1 VTSAIPRPAH
11 PASQNLDSRF
21 RQAILEWARRRG
33 ITAERIWIAYR
44 EREAFATPEHCLGQT
59 EIRYGRSVGE
69 LTAAFHATLGERVHA
84 GSVAAHGAVEEQ
96 QEGIAEVILLVLPDE
111 EFLAAAECAP
121 LVASGASIPQAGVDG
136 VDGADGTQLLDYLGQ
151 ALETNMLPW
160 RASVTEGVRWEG
172 AAEHIAPAV
181 SSARTALSDQR
192 LASAE
197 QDFTEALRQRRKGD
211 AKAIEHAVV
220 SAAKAVESV
229 MKVIVLERELTV
241 KEENAE
247 ALCNKLTQEKIIP
260 GYYRHLIL
268 ACPQLRNREGAHGSA
283 TPRVVSADVAD
294 AAIATAASAIT
305 LLARVL

>member
-1 VTSAIPRPAH
+1 
-11 PASQNLDSRF
+11 
-21 RQAILEWARRRG
+21 
-33 ITAERIWIAYR
+33 
-44 EREAFATPEHCLGQT
+44 
-59 EIRYGRSVGE
+59 

-136 VDGADGTQLLDYLGQ
+136 AAQLLDYLGQ

-192 LASAE
+192 LSSAE

-229 MKVIVLERELTV
+229 MKVIVLEKELAV

-260 GYYRHLIL
+260 GYYQHLIL

-283 TPRVVSADVAD
+283 TPRVVSSDVAD

-305 LLARVL
+305 LLASVL